1 MAIITYS
8 QFIAVY
14 PGTGASQALIEAL
27 IAVAQAEL
35 ETYCGRKFET
45 GTYTQVDS
53 GKNQNGIV
61 LANVPITS
69 VTSVTLIDDQGGT
82 SVVDSDSY
90 RTDPDT
96 GRIQFIDGRVVRFMH
111 DDYGVLQRPQWGF
124 VNWLPDRFRNVSTI
138 YVGGYAT
145 IPADIQQLIRDMV
158 DAMIANGAGGAG
170 TNFSVTSETLGSYSY
185 TRGNASNPNQWWQT
199 RAAMYRRL
207 YV

>member
-1 MAIITYS
+1 MAILTYA

-14 PGTGASQALIEAL
+14 PSTGASQSLIEAL

-35 ETYCGRKFET
+35 ERFCGRQFET

-53 GKNQNGIV
+53 GKDQNGIT
-61 LANVPITS
+61 LNNIPITS
-69 VTSVTLIDDQGGT
+69 VTSVSLIADDGT
-82 SVVDSDSY
+82 ASVIDSTAY
-90 RTDPDT
+90 RTDLET
-96 GRIQFIDGRVVRFMH
+96 GRVQFIDGRVGRFLY
-111 DDYGVLQRPQWGF
+111 DDYGVRRQPQWGF
-124 VNWLPDRFRNVSTI
+124 ANSLPDRFRNVSTV